1 MPKYHLFFQST
12 KNIVDFTL
20 AIVTCII
27 QLPFIKESV
36 IYPYLTLFQILRVY
50 RVIVAIPRLRDLL
63 VNSFKKIDFMKLY
76 ILTHF
81 SNDYL

>member
-50 RVIVAIPRLRDLL
+50 RVIIAIPRLRDLL
-63 VNSFKKIDFMKLY
+63 VNSFKKIDYMKLY
-76 ILTHF
+76 IIKHF